1 MLKIIQTMALWGIDV
16 FPVEVQVDVRNGL
29 PGFSLVGLPDSSIRE
44 ARDRV
49 GAALSNS
56 GYDLPPRKYTI
67 NLAPADRKKE
77 GSSFDLPIAFGILAT
92 IENINVS
99 ENFIFVGEL
108 GLDAQVRKVS
118 GIIAM
123 AQKVKE
129 MGKVLVF
136 PNTQVQEIAKV
147 KDLLS
152 LSVTCVK
159 DLLTI
164 TQKKPKYRFKNS
176 PQEFDFPIKF
186 EDIIGLDH
194 IKRGLEIAALG
205 RHSVLLY
212 GSPGTG
218 KSMSAKA
225 LASILLPNSPKKQD
239 EIQNIYSSIG
249 QEKSL
254 NEIPFRSPHHS
265 SSTAAILGGGI
276 PLKPGEI
283 SLAHGGVLFLDELPE
298 FSRQILEGLR
308 EPMEEGSIS
317 ISRAQEKQNF
327 PADFML
333 IAALNPCP
341 CGYHGTSKCK
351 CNQYQI
357 TRYLSKISGPI
368 LDRFDMALSFYPSD
382 ANLLT
387 LKGKNVKSTSKFI
400 RDKLLKC
407 KQKEGKNLQDYL
419 DEIKQNPS
427 CAMAFTEI
435 QNQEEYSKRAQY
447 KHLNVAHTIAMLE
460 NRKLQ
465 AIDLW
470 ETLEYRQFTFLK

>member
-1 MLKIIQTMALWGIDV
+1 MLKIIQTIALWGIDV

-56 GYDLPPRKYTI
+56 GYELPPRKYTI

-77 GSSFDLPIAFGILAT
+77 GSSFDLPIALGILAA

-99 ENFIFVGEL
+99 EDFIFVGEL

-136 PNTQVQEIAKV
+136 PNTQIQEIAKV

-164 TQKKPKYRFKNS
+164 TQKKPKCRFKKS
-176 PQEFDFPIKF
+176 SQEFDFPIKF
-186 EDIIGLDH
+186 EDIIGLEH

-225 LASILLPNSPKKQD
+225 LASILLPNSSKKQD
-239 EIQNIYSSIG
+239 EIQNIYSSIARR
-249 QEKSL
+249 SL
-254 NEIPFRSPHHS
+254 
-265 SSTAAILGGGI
+265 
-276 PLKPGEI
+276 
-283 SLAHGGVLFLDELPE
+283 
-298 FSRQILEGLR
+298 
-308 EPMEEGSIS
+308 
-317 ISRAQEKQNF
+317 
-327 PADFML
+327 
-333 IAALNPCP
+333 
-341 CGYHGTSKCK
+341 
-351 CNQYQI
+351 
-357 TRYLSKISGPI
+357 
-368 LDRFDMALSFYPSD
+368 
-382 ANLLT
+382 
-387 LKGKNVKSTSKFI
+387 
-400 RDKLLKC
+400 
-407 KQKEGKNLQDYL
+407 
-419 DEIKQNPS
+419 
-427 CAMAFTEI
+427 
-435 QNQEEYSKRAQY
+435 
-447 KHLNVAHTIAMLE
+447 
-460 NRKLQ
+460 
-465 AIDLW
+465 
-470 ETLEYRQFTFLK
+470 